1 MLRNRLDNLQAA
13 EFLYVTQLF
22 PELQYSFR
30 HSLTRDVAYS
40 SVLRDRRREIHGRVV
55 DAIESCY
62 LDRLAE
68 QVERLAYHSVQSGVK
83 EKAVRYLWQAGAKA
97 AARAAL
103 PDARAWYEQAL
114 DILKTLPESPATL
127 EQAFEIRLELR
138 TVLRQLGEVREML
151 NQLREA
157 EALAERLND
166 DLRLGRVCSFMTA
179 VLSNLNQ
186 LDEALATGTRCM
198 KIAER
203 IGDLRLNI
211 IATSNLAEPYYLRG
225 EYEQAVE
232 IAARTLAALPSEWI
246 QEYFGMAVPASV
258 LTWGWLIMSLAELG
272 RFREAAEYEAEAI
285 RTAAATKHAHTIGW
299 AHLTASKLQLLRGD
313 WASAHLLLE
322 QWTRMPGTLD
332 VSVLL
337 PWAVASSAWTFAQIG
352 DAEEA
357 LNRVRESE
365 EHLER
370 QEAMG
375 IFVHRGWSYHAVGR
389 ACLMLGRLDEAQRFA
404 DRSIESSLYQPG
416 LAAYAKCLLG
426 DLASHPNH
434 FDAESAVAHY
444 REALALTEARGMRP
458 VVAHCHFGLGR
469 LHRRSGNSER
479 ARPHLNAAKDMYGGM
494 GMGLARA
501 GGRGITSSG
510 SGRRTCVLQAL

>member
-1 MLRNRLDNLQAA
+1 MERL
-13 EFLYVTQLF
+13 
-22 PELQYSFR
+22 YS
-30 HSLTRDVAYS
+30 
-40 SVLRDRRREIHGRVV
+40 
-55 DAIESCY
+55 
-62 LDRLAE
+62 DRLIE
-68 QVERLAYHSVQSGVK
+68 QVERLAYHSVRGELK
-83 EKAVRYLWQAGAKA
+83 EKAAHYLRQAGAKA

-494 GMGLARA
+494 GMGFWLAQVDA
-501 GGRGITSSG
+501 E
-510 SGRRTCVLQAL
+510 